1 MVMEQPYRKVIGII
15 DCRCDNQSADDFFT
29 LGIWG
34 KLCFEYVCD
43 VVCTVNLFS
52 GKYLLTDSPKIARL
66 ASKYPVK
73 VVSKEPIVNDA
84 DVMLISGKAIF
95 LTEETIMD
103 AISKFHGGILV
114 SINHQY
120 VNSFNTNFGAFI
132 RTDVP
137 FVSDAFVLKEST
149 YTGLI
154 ISYYTLKPEESLVIN
169 SINDFELALVLKKKK
184 NSKELLTKCILERI
198 QEKESIFLQCEDKDT
213 ICLVGHS
220 QLDNWICPSIAG
232 HKVRNCGIGGI
243 SSVEYEKYI
252 LKNNL
257 LNCNSDRFI
266 VMHGTNDIVYPYS
279 DEFIIESI
287 SHTFDFIERNNPKA
301 KIYFIPIANTIGRL
315 DRTNKRID
323 VLNNKMIQAF
333 SKRVSLIDIKELSDE
348 FGALKREYTIDGLHF
363 SSEGYKVL
371 SKIVERNLE
380 K

>member
-1 MVMEQPYRKVIGII
+1 MEQLNRKVIGIV
-15 DCRCDNQSADDFFT
+15 DCRFDNQSANDFLT

-43 VVCTVNLFS
+43 VVCAVNLFS
-52 GKYLLTDSPKIARL
+52 EKYLLTDSPKIARL
-66 ASKYPVK
+66 AGRYPVK
-73 VVSKEPIVNDA
+73 VVNEEPIVKDT
-84 DVMLISGKAIF
+84 DVMLVSGKAIF

-103 AISKFHGGILV
+103 AIYKFYGGILISV
-114 SINHQY
+114 SRQY
-120 VNSFNTNFGAFI
+120 ANSFSNSLGAFV
-132 RTDVP
+132 RTYVP
-137 FVSDAFVLKEST
+137 SVSDAFVLKEST
-149 YTGLI
+149 PADLV
-154 ISYYTLKPEESLVIN
+154 SYYTLKPEESLVIN
-169 SINDFELALVLKKKK
+169 SINDFELALVLKRKK
-184 NSKELLTKCILERI
+184 NSKELLTKSILERI
-198 QEKESIFLQCEDKDT
+198 QEKESFFLQCDDKDT

-220 QLDNWICPSIAG
+220 QLDNWVCPDIAG

-287 SHTFDFIERNNPKA
+287 SHTFDFIEKNNPKA
-301 KIYFIPIANTIGRL
+301 EIYFITIANTNGRL
-315 DRTNKRID
+315 DRSNKRID
-323 VLNNKMIQAF
+323 ILNDKLARAF

-348 FGALKREYTIDGLHF
+348 FGDLKREYTIDGLHF
-363 SSEGYKVL
+363 SPEGYKML
-371 SKIVERNLE
+371 LKIVERNLE

>member
-1 MVMEQPYRKVIGII
+1 MSMEQPNRKVIGII
-15 DCRCDNQSADDFFT
+15 DCRYDNQSADDFFT

-43 VVCTVNLFS
+43 VVCAVNLFS
-52 GKYLLTDSPKIARL
+52 EKYLLTDSPKITRL
-66 ASKYPVK
+66 AGKYPVK
-73 VVSKEPIVNDA
+73 VVSKEPIISDA

-103 AISKFHGGILV
+103 AISKFHSGILISV
-114 SINHQY
+114 NHQY
-120 VNSFNTNFGAFI
+120 VNSFSSDLGAFI
-132 RTDVP
+132 RAAVP
-137 FVSDAFVLKEST
+137 SVSDAFVLKEST
-149 YTGLI
+149 STGLN
-154 ISYYTLKPEESLVIN
+154 ISYYTLKLEESLVIN

-198 QEKESIFLQCEDKDT
+198 QEKESVFLQCDDKDT

-220 QLDNWICPSIAG
+220 QLDHWVCPNIAG
-232 HKVRNCGIGGI
+232 HRVRNCGIGGI

-301 KIYFIPIANTIGRL
+301 KIYFITIANTNGRL
-315 DRTNKRID
+315 DRSNKRIN
-323 VLNNKMIQAF
+323 VLNNKMVEVF

-348 FGALKREYTIDGLHF
+348 FGDLRREYTIDGLHF
-363 SSEGYKVL
+363 SSEGYKML
-371 SKIVERNLE
+371 LKIVERNLE